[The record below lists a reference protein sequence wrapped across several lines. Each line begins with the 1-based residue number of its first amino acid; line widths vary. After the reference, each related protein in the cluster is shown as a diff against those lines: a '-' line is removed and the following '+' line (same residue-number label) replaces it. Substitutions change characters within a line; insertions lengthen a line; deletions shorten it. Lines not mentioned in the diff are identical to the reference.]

1 MISVGTNIQSSS
13 DELQKVSLGYLA
25 ERLINPQPHIEAKI
39 KRLRII
45 RELDS
50 KQYARIKREL
60 PYFVCGTFAPP
71 YRRSE
76 NFAYTEYFV
85 IDLDHLSDH
94 GYDSVELKKRLSK
107 DSRVYLIFES
117 PGKDGLKMIFR
128 LEERCYDS
136 GLYSIFYKSFTKHL
150 GELYDIEEIID
161 YSTNDV
167 SRACFISHDPD
178 AYYNPMA
185 DNVPLQSFVDMDSPL
200 EMFELKKELEID
212 IKENPDIHDREIVS
226 EPDED
231 VLQKIKETLK
241 DRKKQCKEVEKDV
254 YVPEEVE
261 NILNRLSEYVGE
273 FQIELYES
281 IDIQYGKKLR
291 FRLGVRQAEINLFF
305 GKRGF
310 TAVQCPRNG
319 TSAELNEVCHEIV
332 KQFIKEIS

>member
-1 MISVGTNIQSSS
+1 
-13 DELQKVSLGYLA
+13 
-25 ERLINPQPHIEAKI
+25 
-39 KRLRII
+39 
-45 RELDS
+45 
-50 KQYARIKREL
+50 
-60 PYFVCGTFAPP
+60 
-71 YRRSE
+71 
-76 NFAYTEYFV
+76 
-85 IDLDHLSDH
+85 
-94 GYDSVELKKRLSK
+94 
-107 DSRVYLIFES
+107 
-117 PGKDGLKMIFR
+117 
-128 LEERCYDS
+128 
-136 GLYSIFYKSFTKHL
+136 
-150 GELYDIEEIID
+150 
-161 YSTNDV
+161 
-167 SRACFISHDPD
+167 
-178 AYYNPMA
+178 MA

-212 IKENPDIHDREIVS
+212 IKENPDIHDRGIVS

-241 DRKKQCKEVEKDV
+241 DRKKQCKEIEKDV
-254 YVPEEVE
+254 YVPEQVE